1 MEVTSKC
8 NNLYDCLDSFT
19 SKEEINNT
27 NDMVQQKSIA
37 FWKLPKILIIFL
49 KRYNNSNMKL
59 NSNIDFPL
67 TDLDMSKYVL
77 GYNKSK
83 YIYDLY
89 AVSNHVGGSFGGHY
103 YAYCKNNDNN
113 WYKFD
118 DNVVYTRNINKIV
131 EQSAYCL
138 FYKLKD

>member
-1 MEVTSKC
+1 
-8 NNLYDCLDSFT
+8 
-19 SKEEINNT
+19 
-27 NDMVQQKSIA
+27 MVQQKSIA

-113 WYKFD
+113 WIIQKEFFVSLSLDQRIHFFNKFTND
-118 DNVVYTRNINKIV
+118 VLTLLFPELLCSLVSLFLIV
-131 EQSAYCL
+131 NPENSSSFSSSSL
-138 FYKLKD
+138 